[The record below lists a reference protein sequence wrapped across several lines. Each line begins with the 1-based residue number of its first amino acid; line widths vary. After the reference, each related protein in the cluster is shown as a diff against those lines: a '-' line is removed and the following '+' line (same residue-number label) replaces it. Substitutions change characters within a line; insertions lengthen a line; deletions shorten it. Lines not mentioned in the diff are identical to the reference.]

1 MSTNVLCGLEPQSV
15 FSYFEQ
21 LTRIPRG
28 SGNEKAVSD
37 YIIAYAE
44 QHGYRWE
51 RDEANNVKLYGFN
64 MHPDCAQL
72 ATQAVV
78 WEFVCGYRSSV
89 YPYTLYDTTCANLFH
104 YTGDDVAVAYNII
117 IDRIMNHGKIPSFAV
132 KYRNQLSDAN
142 AITLTWDGSKYTG
155 TATDTNGVLPQ
166 YYFSTRCH

>member
-51 RDEANNVKLYGFN
+51 RDEANNVKLYA
-64 MHPDCAQL
+64 P
-72 ATQAVV
+72 ATS
-78 WEFVCGYRSSV
+78 GYENRKSIV
-89 YPYTLYDTTCANLFH
+89 LPLTTTTC
-104 YTGDDVAVAYNII
+104 TPMRK
-117 IDRIMNHGKIPSFAV
+117 DRMISHGPFQNRPK
-132 KYRNQLSDAN
+132 
-142 AITLTWDGSKYTG
+142 W
-155 TATDTNGVLPQ
+155 
-166 YYFSTRCH
+166 

>member
-51 RDEANNVKLYGFN
+51 RDEANNVKLYAPATSGY
-64 MHPDCAQL
+64 DYAQVDAL
-72 ATQAVV
+72 
-78 WEFVCGYRSSV
+78 CGRTIRDTHCIHKDSRI
-89 YPYTLYDTTCANLFH
+89 YTVLQ
-104 YTGDDVAVAYNII
+104 
-117 IDRIMNHGKIPSFAV
+117 HGKSSC
-132 KYRNQLSDAN
+132 RLS
-142 AITLTWDGSKYTG
+142 
-155 TATDTNGVLPQ
+155 
-166 YYFSTRCH
+166 

>member
-51 RDEANNVKLYGFN
+51 RDEANNVKLYA
-64 MHPDCAQL
+64 PASYCRRIWIWCAPRIRMWRL
-72 ATQAVV
+72 TSR
-78 WEFVCGYRSSV
+78 RS
-89 YPYTLYDTTCANLFH
+89 
-104 YTGDDVAVAYNII
+104 
-117 IDRIMNHGKIPSFAV
+117 PSTSMW
-132 KYRNQLSDAN
+132 R
-142 AITLTWDGSKYTG
+142 
-155 TATDTNGVLPQ
+155 TA
-166 YYFSTRCH
+166 S